1 MGERQYGSDIGDS
14 PSREPGPKTRYIESD
29 HQESGDIKGR
39 IGWCVIRAYSA
50 RIASLARA
58 PFARLKGLFAMS
70 KTLILGGARSGKSRY
85 ALELGES
92 LSEDRVFVATAQ
104 GFDEGMR
111 ERISRHRSDRNVS
124 WRTVEELV
132 EVWDVIERECQ
143 AGRVIVLDCLTLWL
157 NNLML
162 EGRDVESDLDRLVAC
177 LESVKGDLILVSN
190 EIGLGLVPDTELG
203 REFRDLHGR
212 MNQRVAAVCDR
223 VLFMVSG
230 LPVVVKGELP

>member
-1 MGERQYGSDIGDS
+1 M
-14 PSREPGPKTRYIESD
+14 SR
-29 HQESGDIKGR
+29 
-39 IGWCVIRAYSA
+39 
-50 RIASLARA
+50 
-58 PFARLKGLFAMS
+58 
-70 KTLILGGARSGKSRY
+70 TLILGGARSGKSRY
-85 ALELGES
+85 ALEFGES

-111 ERISRHRSDRNVS
+111 ERISRHQSDRDVS

-132 EVWDVIERECQ
+132 EVWDVIGSEDRV
-143 AGRVIVLDCLTLWL
+143 GRVVVLDCLTLWL

-162 EGRDVESDLDRLVAC
+162 GGRDVESDLDRLVAC

-212 MNQRVAAVCDR
+212 MNQA
-223 VLFMVSG
+223 SG
-230 LPVVVKGELP
+230 GGL